1 LSNPEMHG
9 GSHRSSHRSIAPIG
23 DRIAAWKSGAS
34 APRKESTKDRG
45 FGPRG
50 RTCRTAL
57 RLATSLSLLLV
68 VAVLASPAAAK
79 SWRISNFQDN
89 ITVHT
94 DGTAEVNETITL
106 VFVGEWHGI
115 HRTIPIEYPGP
126 NGTNYQLFLKVTS
139 VTDENGAKLKYDS
152 STSGAYR
159 DLKIYIPDAYNS
171 TRTVNIAYRVRNATR
186 FFDQYDEFYWNV
198 TGNDWPVPIDHA
210 AATVH
215 FPESAGGSLR
225 AQAFTGVYGSTER
238 DATATVDGSTVN
250 FETKNPLPM
259 RGGMTI
265 DVYIPKDILK
275 APTSLIKFFWFIG
288 SNPAVFLP
296 LVTFVAMLSLWWFA
310 GRDPDPGMSVAPMY
324 DPPADISPA
333 EAGTLLDDRIHPR
346 DITSTIVDLAVRGFI
361 KIEETDEKGLLFHN
375 KDYIFHL
382 LQKREDWRGLAPH
395 ERVMLENIFVGD
407 VPDTRLSSLKN
418 RFYTAIP
425 VVRTDIMS
433 ALKQKGIYT
442 LDPESA
448 NGYSIAAGFGILIPF
463 AALQILGWVDF
474 FSSVPIAVVSLLI
487 GAIIWFLFAR
497 QMTAKTLKG
506 ARTHIAV
513 LGFQEFMNR
522 VDADRLKVMPPDT
535 FEKFLPY
542 AMALGVEHHWAQ
554 AFAGIVHDPP
564 SWYVGPGYGYGM
576 MFNPILFSSSM
587 HGMATDMHQV
597 FVSAPRAS
605 STGSGFG
612 GGGSFGGGGG
622 FSGGG
627 FGGGGG
633 SAF

>member
-1 LSNPEMHG
+1 MSARNRERHELHSCRKACRE
-9 GSHRSSHRSIAPIG
+9 R
-23 DRIAAWKSGAS
+23 WAS
-34 APRKESTKDRG
+34 APDGRVWWQA
-45 FGPRG
+45 GPF
-50 RTCRTAL
+50 L
-57 RLATSLSLLLV
+57 QPVKVLLLF
-68 VAVLASPAAAK
+68 AAILFLTTPLAAK
-79 SWRISNFQDN
+79 SWRISNFQDT
-89 ITVHT
+89 ITINP
-94 DGTAEVNETITL
+94 DGTALVNETITL

-126 NGTNYQLFLKVTS
+126 NGTNYRLFVKVTGI
-139 VTDENGAKLKYDS
+139 TDENGAKLKYDS

-159 DLKIYIPDAYNS
+159 DLKIYIPNAINS
-171 TRTVNIAYRVRNATR
+171 THTVEIAYRVRNGTR
-186 FFDQYDEFYWNV
+186 FFDSDSLDSHDEFYWNV

-215 FPESAGGSLR
+215 FPAEASGSLR
-225 AQAFTGVYGSTER
+225 AQAFTGVYGSTGR
-238 DATATVDGSTVN
+238 DATAKVEGSDVE
-250 FETKNPLPM
+250 FETLNPLPL

-265 DVYIPKDILK
+265 DVYIPKGILRE
-275 APTSLIKFFWFIG
+275 PGSLTKFFWFVG
-288 SNPAVFLP
+288 GNPAVFLP
-296 LVTFVAMLSLWWFA
+296 LVTLAVMFTLWWFA

-324 DPPADISPA
+324 EPPPGISPA
-333 EAGTLLDDRIHPR
+333 EAGALLDDRIHPR
-346 DITSTIVDLAVRGFI
+346 DITSTIVDLAVRGFL
-361 KIEETDEKGLLFHN
+361 KIEETDDKGLVFHH

-382 LQKREDWRGLAPH
+382 LQKRQDWRGLAPH

-448 NGYSIAAGFGILIPF
+448 NGYSIGAAFCILVPF
-463 AALQILGWVDF
+463 AILQFVGWADF
-474 FSSVPIAVVSLLI
+474 FSSIPVFVVCLLI
-487 GAIIWFLFAR
+487 SAVIWWLFAR
-497 QMTAKTLKG
+497 VMTAKTIKG
-506 ARTHIAV
+506 ARIHIAV

-522 VDADRLKVMPPDT
+522 VDSERLKVMPPDT

-554 AFAGIVHDPP
+554 AFAGIVKDPP
-564 SWYVGPGYGYGM
+564 SWYAGPAGAGYGYGM
-576 MFNPILFSSSM
+576 PFNPILFSSSM

-597 FVSAPRAS
+597 FVSAPRAA
-605 STGSGFG
+605 STGSGWSG
-612 GGGSFGGGGG
+612 GGGFGGGGG

>member
-1 LSNPEMHG
+1 MIG
-9 GSHRSSHRSIAPIG
+9 IKQKRSRP
-23 DRIAAWKSGAS
+23 AA
-34 APRKESTKDRG
+34 
-45 FGPRG
+45 
-50 RTCRTAL
+50 AL
-57 RLATSLSLLLV
+57 LLATILTF
-68 VAVLASPAAAK
+68 AAPAAAK
-79 SWRISNFQDN
+79 SWRISNFQGT
-89 ITVHT
+89 ITVND
-94 DGTAEVNETITL
+94 DGSALVKETITL
-106 VFVGEWHGI
+106 VFVDQWHGI

-126 NGTNYQLFLKVTS
+126 DGTNYQLFIDIKS
-139 VTDENGAKLKYDS
+139 ITDENGAKLKYDS
-152 STSGAYR
+152 SSSGAAR
-159 DLKIYIPDAYNS
+159 DLKIYIPNAVDA
-171 TRTVNIAYRVRNATR
+171 TRTVDIAYRVRNATR

-198 TGNDWPVPIDHA
+198 TGNDWPVPIDRA
-210 AATVH
+210 AAAVH
-215 FPESAGGSLR
+215 LPASASGSLR

-238 DATATVDGSTVN
+238 DATAKVEGSNAEFATN
-250 FETKNPLPM
+250 SPLPM

-265 DVYIPKDILK
+265 DVYIPKGILK
-275 APTSLIKFFWFIG
+275 EPGGLTKLFWFIG
-288 SNPAVFLP
+288 SNPVVFLP
-296 LVTFVAMLSLWWFA
+296 LVTLAVMFILWWYA

-324 DPPADISPA
+324 EPPTGISPA

-361 KIEETDEKGLLFHN
+361 KIEETDDEGLLFHH

-382 LQKREDWRGLAPH
+382 LQKRQDWNGLAPH
-395 ERVMLENIFVGD
+395 ERVMMENIFTDD

-418 RFYTAIP
+418 RFYTAVP

-448 NGYSIAAGFGILIPF
+448 NAYSFGAAFCIVIPF
-463 AALQILGWVDF
+463 AIIQYFGWADF
-474 FSSVPIAVVSLLI
+474 FSSVPMLI
-487 GAIIWFLFAR
+487 LSILISALIWWLFAR
-497 QMTAKTLKG
+497 VMTAKTVKG

-522 VDADRLKVMPPDT
+522 VDAERLKVMPPST

-554 AFAGIVHDPP
+554 AFAGIIKDPP
-564 SWYVGPGYGYGM
+564 GWYAAPAGYGYGTG
-576 MFNPILFSSSM
+576 FNPILFSSSM

-597 FVSAPRAS
+597 FVSAPRSS

-612 GGGSFGGGGG
+612 GGGGGGG

>member
-1 LSNPEMHG
+1 MIG
-9 GSHRSSHRSIAPIG
+9 IKQKRSRP
-23 DRIAAWKSGAS
+23 AA
-34 APRKESTKDRG
+34 
-45 FGPRG
+45 
-50 RTCRTAL
+50 AL
-57 RLATSLSLLLV
+57 LLATI
-68 VAVLASPAAAK
+68 LAFAAPAAAK
-79 SWRISNFQDN
+79 SWRISNFQDT
-89 ITVHT
+89 ITVND
-94 DGTAEVNETITL
+94 DGSALVKETIAL
-106 VFVGEWHGI
+106 VFVGDWQGI

-126 NGTNYQLFLKVTS
+126 DGTNYQLFIDIKS
-139 VTDENGAKLKYDS
+139 ITDENGAKLKYDS
-152 STSGAYR
+152 SSSGAAR
-159 DLKIYIPDAYNS
+159 DLKIYIPNAVDA
-171 TRTVNIAYRVRNATR
+171 TRTVDIAYRVRNATR

-198 TGNDWPVPIDHA
+198 TGNDWPVPIDRA
-210 AATVH
+210 TATVH
-215 FPESAGGSLR
+215 LPDSASGSLR

-238 DATATVDGSTVN
+238 DATAKVEGSNAEFATN
-250 FETKNPLPM
+250 NPLPM

-265 DVYIPKDILK
+265 DVYIPKGILK
-275 APTSLIKFFWFIG
+275 EPGGLTKLFWFIG
-288 SNPAVFLP
+288 SNPVVFLP
-296 LVTFVAMLSLWWFA
+296 LVTLAVMFILWWYA
-310 GRDPDPGMSVAPMY
+310 GRDPDPGLSVAPMY
-324 DPPADISPA
+324 EPPTGISPA

-361 KIEETDEKGLLFHN
+361 KIEETDDKGPLFHH

-382 LQKREDWRGLAPH
+382 LQERQDWSGLAPH
-395 ERVMLENIFVGD
+395 ERVMMENIFTDD

-418 RFYTAIP
+418 RFYTAVP

-448 NGYSIAAGFGILIPF
+448 NAYSFGAAFCIVIPF
-463 AALQILGWVDF
+463 AIIHYFGWADF
-474 FSSVPIAVVSLLI
+474 FSSVPMLI
-487 GAIIWFLFAR
+487 LSILISALIWWLFAR
-497 QMTAKTLKG
+497 VMTAKTVKG

-522 VDADRLKVMPPDT
+522 VDADRLKVMPPST

-554 AFAGIVHDPP
+554 AFAGIIKDPP
-564 SWYVGPGYGYGM
+564 GWYTAPAGYGYGTG
-576 MFNPILFSSSM
+576 FNAILFSSSM

-597 FVSAPRAS
+597 FVSAPRSS

-612 GGGSFGGGGG
+612 GGGGGGG